1 MNETWWVNPNEL
13 DDDQRKIVALPLE
26 GNYFVKGPPGSGK
39 TNLLL
44 LRASYL
50 AEAGLPDI
58 VVLVFTRTLKEFLA
72 SGGDHYAFSDDKVM
86 TSMLWM
92 QKFIREFSGKVSK
105 CNNFPEQRQLLI
117 SEIKKILDNGKIPCQ
132 HEAILLDEAQDYLPE
147 EIEIFQ
153 RLSNRIFAVAD
164 SRQKIYNEDS
174 PIKKLEEIS
183 DHTHCLRY
191 HYRTG
196 LNICKLADEIGGHWP
211 NYVSMAEYSNYDE
224 SAMPSQIEVISC
236 ADIDEQ
242 CEKISNRIG
251 NQLKAYPGEY
261 VGIICPRQNEFDKV
275 AAFFTQSSFAS
286 KTSMQE
292 GGNGHII
299 FHRDRPIIITKMHS
313 AKGLEFRA
321 LHIAGFE
328 YIHRLGATQK
338 KICYMGVTRA
348 KTSLSVYY
356 SGNLVG
362 YFDQAHVNISRPR
375 EIPEIDGLFKSKEN

>member
-13 DDDQRKIVALPLE
+13 DDDQKEIITLPLE
-26 GNYFVKGPPGSGK
+26 GSYFVKGPPGSGK

-44 LRASYL
+44 LRGSYL
-50 AEAGLPDI
+50 TQAGLPDI
-58 VVLVFTRTLKEFLA
+58 AVLVFTRTLKEFIA
-72 SGGDHYAFSDDKVM
+72 SGGSNYAFSNDKVM

-92 QKFIREFSGKVSK
+92 QKFIREFGGKVSR
-105 CNNFPEQRQLLI
+105 CSSFPEHRQLLI
-117 SEIKKILDNGKIPCQ
+117 SEVKKILDNGKMPRQ

-174 PIKKLEEIS
+174 PIEKLEEIA
-183 DHTHCLRY
+183 DQTHCLRY

-211 NYVSMAEYSNYDE
+211 NYVSMTQYSNYDE

-242 CEKISNRIG
+242 CEKISNRIA
-251 NQLKAYPGEY
+251 NQLKAYPSEY
-261 VGIICPRQNEFDKV
+261 IGIICPRQNEFDKV

-286 KTSMQE
+286 KASMQDGE
-292 GGNGHII
+292 NAHII
-299 FHRDRPIIITKMHS
+299 FHNDKPIIITKMHS

-328 YIHRLGATQK
+328 YMARLGATQK
-338 KICYMGVTRA
+338 KICFMGVTRA

-362 YFDQAHVNISRPR
+362 YFHQAYVNMSRPP
-375 EIPEIDGLFKSKEN
+375 EIPELDDLFKTE